1 MGLSLYKERE
11 LRGRKINTIAELE
24 NIPLEDLAVIPRW
37 KKEAR
42 ESIEVIV
49 QAYFKSQVKK
59 GRLGQITELQ
69 LVHEIKE
76 ILERCYKEREYKKR
90 TLKEILE
97 ELQSQS
103 GIDEGVING
112 AK

>member
-1 MGLSLYKERE
+1 MRPLRERKLLE
-11 LRGRKINTIAELE
+11 RRITTIAELE
-24 NIPLEDLAVIPRW
+24 NIPLEDLAVIPIW

-76 ILERCYKEREYKKR
+76 IFERCYKEREYKKR

-97 ELQSQS
+97 ELQSKS
-103 GIDEGVING
+103 REDGVMTG
-112 AK
+112 DK